1 MIVEIFPVKQHLKC
15 ADEITKENLDNS
27 TNAAIIK
34 SASTPA
40 SLQAVVR
47 FQNGSNMSLQHKVS
61 VNGESQERKERES
74 EKSVQNECKQAHIY
88 FAHAVTASKWN

>member
-1 MIVEIFPVKQHLKC
+1 MKQHLKC

-61 VNGESQERKERES
+61 VNEAREGREKRES
-74 EKSVQNECKQAHIY
+74 EKAVQSECKQAHLYIGI
-88 FAHAVTASKWN
+88 AVTASKWN